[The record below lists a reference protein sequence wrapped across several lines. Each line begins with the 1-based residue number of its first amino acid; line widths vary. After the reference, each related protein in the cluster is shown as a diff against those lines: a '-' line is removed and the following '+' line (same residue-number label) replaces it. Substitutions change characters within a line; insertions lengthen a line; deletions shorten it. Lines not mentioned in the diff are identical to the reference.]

1 MKSISIASWNVNSIR
16 ARIELLLSWLK
27 ETRPDVVLLQEL
39 KALEEVVPK
48 EELENLNYNIAI
60 NGQKAYNGVAILS
73 KYPLSDIK
81 YNLPNFKDDP
91 QSRYIEAWVDIDGL
105 GFRVS
110 SVYAPNGNPILSEK
124 FEYKIKWLNAFKIYS
139 QELLK
144 NEEIV
149 VLAGDYNVCPS
160 KLDVANESLIL
171 TDAIYQKEVR
181 DIFREII
188 NNGYIDAFRSING
201 EKQEYTY
208 WDYGQAF
215 SNNLG
220 VRIDHFLLSSL
231 AADRCQ
237 KVFIDKKPRGKE
249 KPSDHTPI
257 VANFLAD
264 IQ

>member
-1 MKSISIASWNVNSIR
+1 MKSITIASWNVNSIR
-16 ARIELLLSWLK
+16 ARIELLLSWLRENK
-27 ETRPDVVLLQEL
+27 PDIVLLQEL

-48 EELENLNYNIAI
+48 EEIENLNYNIAI

-81 YNLPNFKDDP
+81 NNLPNLPNDP
-91 QSRYIEAWVDIDGL
+91 QSRYIEAWVDIDGV

-110 SVYAPNGNPILSEK
+110 SIYAPNGNPLFSEK
-124 FEYKIKWLNAFKIYS
+124 FDYKIKWLSAFKEYTE
-139 QELLK
+139 QLLQ
-144 NEEIV
+144 NEEII
-149 VLAGDYNVCPS
+149 VLAGDYNICPS
-160 KLDVANESLIL
+160 KIDVANESSIL
-171 TDAIYQKEVR
+171 KDAIYQNEVKN
-181 DIFREII
+181 IFREII
-188 NNGYIDAFRSING
+188 NFGYIDGFRSING
-201 EKQEYTY
+201 DKQEFTY

-237 KVFIDKKPRGKE
+237 KVFIDRKPRGEK

-257 VANFLAD
+257 IAD
-264 IQ
+264 FNIST